1 MFHLISCSVTPF
13 LNIQPL
19 CKACAQSELQGLL
32 GGAAKNTGMI
42 QWPKLLL
49 LWPKGSLNSQMDGR
63 FYRSGITVWSCFQQC
78 FPAFSYQKK
87 PYGLHKNPL
96 LCSMCFH
103 LNWMLMNSVYYMKE
117 DLVTILFHTV
127 KMPLFEY
134 FFVQTMICTT
144 AAFSGTYCL
153 LFATALANNFN
164 FKV

>member
-1 MFHLISCSVTPF
+1 
-13 LNIQPL
+13 
-19 CKACAQSELQGLL
+19 
-32 GGAAKNTGMI
+32 
-42 QWPKLLL
+42 
-49 LWPKGSLNSQMDGR
+49 MDGR

-144 AAFSGTYCL
+144 AAFSGTYVYFSPL
-153 LFATALANNFN
+153 LWPTISISKFRLFCNHWLTISTICCYF
-164 FKV
+164 